1 MTDIILFDLDN
12 TIFDF
17 SRAEHMAL
25 AKTLTEIG
33 IEPKKEILDKYS
45 VINLAQ
51 WKLLEQKKIT
61 RSELKIRRYKL
72 FFEELGVDYPPQEA
86 AKMYEHFLGIGH
98 YYIEG
103 AEKMLEE
110 FSKKYSLYLV
120 TKGITNVQTRRIAS
134 AGLEK
139 YFKGI
144 FISEEIGHD
153 KPSREY
159 FEYCFE
165 HMENFTKD
173 RAIIIGDSLSSDI
186 LGGINAGIR
195 TVWFNSKGEPKNP
208 EIPADYEITHLD
220 QVKTLLEK
228 I

>member
-1 MTDIILFDLDN
+1 
-12 TIFDF
+12 
-17 SRAEHMAL
+17 
-25 AKTLTEIG
+25 
-33 IEPKKEILDKYS
+33 
-45 VINLAQ
+45 
-51 WKLLEQKKIT
+51 
-61 RSELKIRRYKL
+61 
-72 FFEELGVDYPPQEA
+72 
-86 AKMYEHFLGIGH
+86 
-98 YYIEG
+98 
-103 AEKMLEE
+103 MLEE
-110 FSKKYSLYLV
+110 LTKKYSLYLV
-120 TKGITNVQTRRIAS
+120 TNGITNVQTRRIAS

-195 TVWFNSKGEPKNP
+195 TVWFNPKGEPKNP